1 MTGPFDET
9 TFTDI
14 TERRQAA
21 EALRES
27 ERMFKGSQ
35 TLAHIGAY
43 SRQLTD
49 DNGHSGR
56 LYG

>member
-14 TERRQAA
+14 TGRRQAA
-21 EALRES
+21 EALRDS
-27 ERMFKGSQ
+27 EPMFKGSQ
-35 TLAHIGAY
+35 ALAHIGAY
-43 SRQLTD
+43 SRQLTGG
-49 DNGHSGR
+49 NGHSGR